1 MFENRKYL
9 IFNMSEIDSI
19 DFNNVLETSADTIRK
34 SIDETKSFIKWDGE
48 QPSFVSDLTTSD
60 GPYTHSQIL
69 EILTGEAWTDN
80 SQMEA

>member
-48 QPSFVSDLTTSD
+48 QPSFVSDLTTSE

-69 EILTGEAWTDN
+69 EILAGEAWTN
-80 SQMEA
+80 PSEEVY

>member
-69 EILTGEAWTDN
+69 EILAGEVWTSN
-80 SQMEA
+80 EEMM

>member
-1 MFENRKYL
+1 
-9 IFNMSEIDSI
+9 MSEIDSI

-48 QPSFVSDLTTSD
+48 QPSFVSDLTTSE

-69 EILTGEAWTDN
+69 EILAGEAWTSN
-80 SQMEA
+80 EEMM

>member
-48 QPSFVSDLTTSD
+48 QPSFVSDLTTSE

-69 EILTGEAWTDN
+69 EILTGEAWTSN
-80 SQMEA
+80 EEMM

>member
-48 QPSFVSDLTTSD
+48 QPSFVSDLTTSE

-69 EILTGEAWTDN
+69 EILTGEAWTDTELE
-80 SQMEA
+80 M

>member
-48 QPSFVSDLTTSD
+48 QPSFVSDLTTSE

-69 EILTGEAWTDN
+69 EILAGEAWTSN
-80 SQMEA
+80 EEMI

>member
-48 QPSFVSDLTTSD
+48 QPSFVSDLTTSE

-69 EILTGEAWTDN
+69 EILTGETWTSN
-80 SQMEA
+80 EEMM

>member
-1 MFENRKYL
+1 
-9 IFNMSEIDSI
+9 MSEIDSI

-48 QPSFVSDLTTSD
+48 QPSFVSDLTTSE

-69 EILTGEAWTDN
+69 EILAGEAWTN
-80 SQMEA
+80 PSEEVY

>member
-48 QPSFVSDLTTSD
+48 QPSFVSDLTTSE

-69 EILTGEAWTDN
+69 EILTGEAWTSN
-80 SQMEA
+80 EEMI